1 MNAQS
6 LDTSS
11 RNVQIW
17 RKAKIRNS
25 LRLKKRRGL
34 YAYVV
39 NFDDP
44 KSLRKAYHELL
55 LNALILSKAY
65 KNLRRDFKNLKLE
78 KTFQD
83 QVDGSLNESAQ
94 AVKLVKLL
102 KKKSPSYALR

>member
-1 MNAQS
+1 M
-6 LDTSS
+6 
-11 RNVQIW
+11 
-17 RKAKIRNS
+17 
-25 LRLKKRRGL
+25 
-34 YAYVV
+34 V

-55 LNALILSKAY
+55 LNSLILSKAY
-65 KNLRRDFKNLKLE
+65 KNLRRDFKNLSKDHLKLE